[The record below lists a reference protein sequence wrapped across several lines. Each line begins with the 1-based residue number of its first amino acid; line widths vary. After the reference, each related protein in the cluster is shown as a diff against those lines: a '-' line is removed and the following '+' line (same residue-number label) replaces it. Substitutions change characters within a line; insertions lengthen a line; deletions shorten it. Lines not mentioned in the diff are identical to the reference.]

1 MSNALDKVEIEL
13 KLTVAQVNAV
23 LVHLAKGSYSE
34 VADLI
39 SDIRAQAMPQ
49 VAEAQKAP
57 TEVPSPASVDNQAEV
72 PPTAA

>member
-1 MSNALDKVEIEL
+1 MANELDKVEIEL
-13 KLTVAQVNAV
+13 KLSVAQVNAV
-23 LVHLAKGSYSE
+23 LVHLARGSYGE

-57 TEVPSPASVDNQAEV
+57 TEVPSPASVGDQAEV
-72 PPTAA
+72 PPSAA